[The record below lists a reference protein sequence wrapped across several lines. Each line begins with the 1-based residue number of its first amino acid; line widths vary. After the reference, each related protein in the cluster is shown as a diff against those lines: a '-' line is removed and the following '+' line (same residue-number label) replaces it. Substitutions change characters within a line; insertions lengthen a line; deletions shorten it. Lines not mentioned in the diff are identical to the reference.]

1 SVMKKLLPFGL
12 TNVPAYLSAMMV
24 QVIDRPIVQS
34 FLGLAMLGVYQA
46 NYRMGIVMMVL
57 VSLFEY
63 AWRPFFL
70 REARTDDARARL
82 IFSRVFTY
90 FMVVACLAF

>member
-1 SVMKKLLPFGL
+1 
-12 TNVPAYLSAMMV
+12 MMV
-24 QVIDRPIVQS
+24 QVIDRPIVQA

-46 NYRMGIVMMVL
+46 NYRMGIIMMVF

-70 REARTDDARARL
+70 RESRTNDERARQ

-90 FMVVACLAF
+90 FMVVACDGIFRAGTIFT